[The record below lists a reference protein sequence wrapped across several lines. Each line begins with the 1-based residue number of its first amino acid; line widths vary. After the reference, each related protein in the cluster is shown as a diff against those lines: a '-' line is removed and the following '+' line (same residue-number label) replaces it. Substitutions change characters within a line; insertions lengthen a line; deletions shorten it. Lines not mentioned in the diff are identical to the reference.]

1 MSAPVNQLVCTTCG
15 QEAITEEEKQA
26 CEALGLLV
34 PYYGI
39 DASVRFRGH
48 ISSDDYDGVDGKELT
63 GIVYDIFF
71 PKPKDISLGYLSHDY
86 AVIYSVRS
94 DAVLKGPDPSN
105 VIGAPMKVPAKVTRH
120 MNEHD
125 QLLFTRDGSQS
136 LGSDWSAG
144 FPRGLFHKRVF
155 SWSEWR
161 KEVEDMNPKKPNI
174 PKRLDA
180 LQALLVL

>member
-1 MSAPVNQLVCTTCG
+1 MTAQAEKLVCAICG
-15 QEAITEEEKQA
+15 KEALTEEEKQA
-26 CEALGLLV
+26 CEALGLFV

-39 DASVRFRGH
+39 DSTVRFRGH
-48 ISSDDYDGVDGKELT
+48 ISPDDYDGVDGKELT

-71 PKPKDISLGYLSHDY
+71 PKPKDISPGYLGHDY
-86 AVIYSVRS
+86 GVLYSIRS
-94 DAVLKGPDPSN
+94 DAALKGPDPAN
-105 VIGAPMKVPAKVTRH
+105 VIGAPMRVPVKVTRY
-120 MNEHD
+120 MSEHD
-125 QLLFTRDGSQS
+125 QFLFTRDGSQS

-144 FPRGLFHKRVF
+144 FPRGLLHKRVF

-174 PKRLDA
+174 PKRLDT